1 MELFAPHLQYSLCFF
16 YQQIRRGKSENRE
29 KLEEFGSQDLI
40 VKRIHPYLHSHT
52 KSFPV
57 DKVIAS
63 IDWQKE
69 CETDDYVK
77 SFFFDFLVSH
87 NLRHTSFVQQY
98 AIQEGPLMLTSDESD
113 PNEKTYYLFA
123 ERLQQSLEDHL
134 NQLDSQN
141 GVGFMNGLII
151 LLKLAL
157 ILEHCF
163 YYQIV
168 HNDLKPD
175 NIMFRGKDLS
185 ELCLIDFG
193 ESFIG
198 FDVISDSPVVL
209 KGNQHF
215 K

>member
-1 MELFAPHLQYSLCFF
+1 
-16 YQQIRRGKSENRE
+16 
-29 KLEEFGSQDLI
+29 
-40 VKRIHPYLHSHT
+40 
-52 KSFPV
+52 
-57 DKVIAS
+57 
-63 IDWQKE
+63 
-69 CETDDYVK
+69 
-77 SFFFDFLVSH
+77 
-87 NLRHTSFVQQY
+87 
-98 AIQEGPLMLTSDESD
+98 MLTSDESD

-157 ILEHCF
+157 VLEHCF

-175 NIMFRGKDLS
+175 NIMFRGKHLS